1 MAQRKRMGEV
11 YADATFR
18 GPKGREATL
27 RLLVDTGST
36 YTCIPGPLAKV
47 LGVRSV
53 GVVHLELADGRSVPR
68 SIGDVDIEI
77 MGRHAP
83 RRIVFGRRGDSSQIG
98 VDTLQGLLLD
108 VEPTTHRLRRRT
120 TALAVSP
127 RATRLI
133 MKRGRR
139 RATTVS

>member
-1 MAQRKRMGEV
+1 VGEV
-11 YADATFR
+11 YAEATFR
-18 GPKGREATL
+18 GSKGREVRL

-36 YTCIPGPLAKV
+36 YTCIPGTVARA

-53 GVVHLELADGRSVPR
+53 GVVHLDLADGRSVPR
-68 SIGDVDIEI
+68 AIGDVDIEI
-77 MGRHAP
+77 MGQSAP

-127 RATRLI
+127 RATRLVV
-133 MKRGRR
+133 KREPR
-139 RATTVS
+139 RASTVS

>member
-1 MAQRKRMGEV
+1 MGEV
-11 YADATFR
+11 YAEATFR
-18 GPKGREATL
+18 GPKGREVTL

-36 YTCIPGPLAKV
+36 YTCIPSSLAGT

-53 GVVHLELADGRSVPR
+53 GVVHLEPADGRLVTR
-68 SIGDVDIEI
+68 AIGDVEIEI
-77 MGRHAP
+77 MGRRAP

-120 TALAVSP
+120 SALAVSP

-133 MKRGRR
+133 MNRGRR
-139 RATTVS
+139 RSDTAT

>member
-1 MAQRKRMGEV
+1 MGEV
-11 YADATFR
+11 YAEATFR
-18 GPKGREATL
+18 GPKSREVRL

-36 YTCIPGPLAKV
+36 YTCIPGTLARA

-53 GVVHLELADGRSVPR
+53 GVVHLDLADGRSVPR
-68 SIGDVDIEI
+68 AIGDVDIEI
-77 MGRHAP
+77 MGRRAP

-108 VEPTTHRLRRRT
+108 VEPTTHRLCRRT

-127 RATRLI
+127 RATRLV
-133 MKRGRR
+133 MKRGHP